1 MAKEKIND
9 PGHGKENI
17 EKETELKDTQ
27 SGAGDKKKKPAQAK
41 PAAEKSKAKA
51 PKAEEPPEPKVTP
64 RLFEIYKKDI
74 VPGLIKR
81 FSYKNTMQVP
91 RLEKISINCG
101 VGAATQDPKILET
114 IVRELTIIAGQKPS
128 IRKSKK
134 AISNFKLREKMAIGC
149 KVTLRRE
156 KMFEFMDRLI
166 SLAIPRVRD
175 FRGVPDKSF
184 DGRGN
189 YTLGIK
195 EQIIF
200 PEIDVD
206 KVERI
211 FGMDVTFVTTARTDE
226 EAYELLRG
234 FGMPFRKREASEG
247 AFGAAA

>member
-1 MAKEKIND
+1 MAKEK
-9 PGHGKENI
+9 KENPKS
-17 EKETELKDTQ
+17 EQAEVKKETAAAE
-27 SGAGDKKKKPAQAK
+27 KKKTAQGKPPK
-41 PAAEKSKAKA
+41 AEKSKAKTVE
-51 PKAEEPPEPKVTP
+51 AEEPPEPKVTP
-64 RLFEIYKKDI
+64 RLSELYKKEI
-74 VPGLIKR
+74 VSALMKR
-81 FSYKNTMQVP
+81 FGYNNIMQVP
-91 RLEKISINCG
+91 KLEKISVNCG

-114 IVRELTIIAGQKPS
+114 VVRELTVIVGQKPS

-134 AISNFKLREKMAIGC
+134 AISNFKLRENLAIGC
-149 KVTLRRE
+149 KVTLRKE

-189 YTLGIK
+189 YTLGLK

-211 FGMDVTFVTTARTDE
+211 FGMDITFVTTAKTDE
-226 EAYELLRG
+226 EAYELLKG